1 MGNWELVYHV
11 MGVGEPDNSE
21 VGYHLGYKEMECL
34 IKFKNIYFKWSIKI
48 CVLDI
53 IEELLPSEE
62 KYKHH
67 KKNAS
72 ED

>member
-1 MGNWELVYHV
+1 
-11 MGVGEPDNSE
+11 MGVGGHDNQE
-21 VGYHLGYKEMECL
+21 VGYHSWYKEMEWL
-34 IKFKNIYFKWSIKI
+34 LKIKNIYFKWSIKI

-72 ED
+72 DDW